1 MCFTIMLTWKICN
14 FVKPVDERELFSTL
28 LILKGIRN
36 CKMANVRLDGYSL
49 RIVDLVNIL
58 TENSIK
64 VEISLE
70 AIKAIEKSS
79 EIIKSTTKLLVIL
92 SNNAK

>member
-1 MCFTIMLTWKICN
+1 M
-14 FVKPVDERELFSTL
+14 KPVDKRELFSRL
-28 LILKGIRN
+28 LILKDIRI

-70 AIKAIEKSS
+70 AIKSIERSS

-92 SNNAK
+92 SNKAK

>member
-1 MCFTIMLTWKICN
+1 
-14 FVKPVDERELFSTL
+14 
-28 LILKGIRN
+28 
-36 CKMANVRLDGYSL
+36 MANVRLDGYSL

>member
-1 MCFTIMLTWKICN
+1 M
-14 FVKPVDERELFSTL
+14 KPVDERELFSTL

-49 RIVDLVNIL
+49 KIVDLVNIL
-58 TENSIK
+58 TENSVK
-64 VEISLE
+64 VGISHE
-70 AIKAIEKSS
+70 AIKSIERSS

-92 SNNAK
+92 SNKAK